1 MTSIVIARRIVLPI
15 MITIEQLCIDWAG
28 KIKILVYDQ
37 NIFIRLQIRKR
48 VKEVKNPYQRGGLL
62 LL

>member
-1 MTSIVIARRIVLPI
+1 MASIVIARRIVLPI

-28 KIKILVYDQ
+28 KIEILVYDQ
-37 NIFIRLQIRKR
+37 NIFIRLRIRKR